1 MDNTRLTAEIEIKAN
16 QAQRIEEL
24 IFLYESR
31 ASEVANLKEAATLLA
46 RAAGL
51 ANTRLNKPFL
61 AEELLQRALA
71 YDPCSVDALREFQ
84 LLCEQ
89 RKDLLSLAET
99 LERLAEL
106 CTPEESADCLLK
118 AARLFEQLQFFERAE
133 RCCKLAVK
141 TLPSHRETFQQAR
154 QILIAIED
162 FSAAHELLQQEATQV
177 PASVLVDDYLL
188 LAEAV
193 IEDPQSLELSK
204 QVFTFLSE
212 VDSSNERLRELQ
224 QKFAEFSTNWKT
236 HIQMLRDA
244 AQKETNRQQAAK
256 HFLKIAKIYA
266 FFESEIAERKKGMKE
281 ALDQCFLLW
290 PSMPGALSLL
300 EHGAKSSGRY
310 DIIVSAFEKL
320 AHETKD
326 RNAKIALYLRLGQLA
341 LEKLGNQVVAAAA
354 FENAAM
360 QDPVRSDVVGAA
372 VELALARGDVS
383 KALQLLEKS
392 FEVQI
397 GNGDKAKILVKVADI
412 SIAYL
417 KDDVKARLAFEK
429 AIGLTPKDGMLVFRL
444 AQLLLKAEDISEL
457 AALLPRTIS
466 APKSLQERIEFCE
479 AAASLFAQKSDPS
492 KAFLA
497 WTLVIQLLPSKTE
510 NLQQFCQTAVQ
521 ANAQEECLQ
530 LLRKVAQKTDK
541 KTAIVFWKTLAQ
553 QLSALDK
560 ANESKEAWIEVQ
572 KIAPDDA
579 ELLVALESFKSLPS
593 SEADKSLP
601 SDEAEDVRWTLIQ
614 QAREL
619 EATTTPPQAL
629 LEVYRKILQLEPENT
644 EVLRKTVEVNG
655 KLERWEEAAIYLEQ
669 LIVLLPES
677 KERNVWRIFF
687 AQMQSE
693 KLGKKDE
700 AAQLYLSLLAEGDA
714 NADVISSLEQLASEG
729 IHQVRISQALAPH
742 YAQVG
747 DHQRQVASLLIQVS
761 SSEDKA
767 ERMQLLSLLAETAE
781 KHLLD
786 IRAAFKFRLQGV
798 ALDLD
803 DLVFRDEAKRLA
815 TALNAHA
822 EYARFLMKQAQKHA
836 ENPSILWLEAA
847 DIAKQGN
854 ATPEAIE
861 ALQLAFQK
869 DSSDSKL
876 FESLTELLRQ
886 SEHWMELE
894 ALLKQQIAV
903 AGEQAK
909 VSLWLQA
916 VEVNERLSR
925 PKEAAVALKAAVL
938 AGADERAHIAKLA
951 DLQEQAGLLD
961 ALSETLERQLILAKE
976 EDDSA
981 AAEAVLLRKNKI
993 AERDLSMQRETV
1005 LKCQEALAR
1014 KPNDEEAI
1022 ETLSNLLSNPDAR
1035 SEAAR
1040 ALLPVYERTRDYRK
1054 WVFVLD
1060 IVAQTTAD
1068 SLEKINAFRQIA
1080 AIQAQFLKQPE
1091 QSFVALTHAMR
1102 LAPDDKQLRL
1112 AARLSAEQAD
1122 VLDMY
1127 AEILGEML
1135 EMPQCPGQL
1144 GLRRELADAFEKL
1157 GKPQEATGQLESV
1170 LDLEPNNI
1178 EVLESLLKFYRV
1190 QQNWNGLVQILERL
1204 VDISDEPPNKL
1215 KFGREAALVSE
1226 ENLQDKARAARNW
1239 RLIAERDVSSKDAAI
1254 ALERLYS
1261 ALDWPQELVF
1271 ALELRRAQEGETP
1284 LGLELTFRLAELRR
1298 ERLQDNFGALQLYRQ
1313 ILLQDASNL
1322 LTQTVLEQWAQKS
1335 DELGKQALDILD
1347 PLWVK
1352 QNEHGKRILVRKAL
1366 LGQAAPL
1373 LGAQLV
1379 SQICAIQERDL
1390 GQPIAAFMTAL
1401 EAFSGGLE
1409 RETIQPDLERLAEA
1423 TSSELGLAEVYENVA
1438 GQLSDSDEYKQ
1449 KLIRRSAQLWEQ
1461 QGQIEDALRLWQ
1473 NLLKIV
1479 PEDNQALDQL
1489 EKLYSQNKDAA
1500 ELAPI
1505 YLRKAELSTEVGEK
1519 ISLLNQAGLAYE
1531 AAGKEQA
1538 AHDVFRLSIS
1548 LQPTREALEALERF
1562 YARNKQFGAQADVLN
1577 KLVEFSSLESEKLR
1591 LLTKRAQLL
1600 ERESRLEDVIQTWN
1614 LALEIQP
1621 SYPEAIA
1628 GMEGLLANSSVRN
1641 EAMQSLE
1648 PYYRQTQNYKKLA
1661 DLLEQK
1667 LEFVERQSRIE
1678 LFCEIARLRELLGEK
1693 MHALNAW
1700 VRAYQEDIEN
1710 EAVQKEL
1717 ERLSTELGAFEVLVG
1732 CYEDLRER
1740 ELPAAVVLSLA
1751 RKVAILYQEKL
1762 NRPEAAIRV
1771 WMQILE
1777 QQPQDKGALEA
1788 LSKIYR
1794 DLQRPKELAW
1804 VMQQQISMEE
1814 EPQRRVR
1821 LLENLAEIAQAIL
1834 LDNSMAISCFQ
1845 SILQHDPRHAQAAW
1859 NLLKLLPEAERYL
1872 EFAEFLAQQIQQAK
1886 ANGEEDKELELK
1898 VRLGRLMVFR
1908 LENPKAALD
1917 LFAEALE
1924 QRTNYP
1930 QAIGALEEMVKSNSS
1945 LKGEAAKLLDPIFSG
1960 GGDYLKLVQT
1970 LESRL
1975 ESETDEQERLGLFI
1989 RVAHIHKKE
1998 LANPEMAFWTTN
2010 RALQEFP
2017 GSSELL
2023 NECSELAEAT
2033 ENGDVFV
2040 GLLEEIVEKTT
2051 HGAVLANIYRMRAL
2065 WQMKLKDSKGSIRS
2079 WLQVLEHA
2087 PADSQALQEITNYW
2101 EANNELENL
2110 LGLIK
2115 RQLFLE
2121 EDTERRCDLML
2132 RLGSIQERLRD
2143 LSSAT
2148 ATFRRLLEISPNH
2161 PQALEFLERIYEQQQ
2176 HWPELAEMLTRRLEV
2191 VSGEE
2196 RYPLM
2201 LRLATVKEG
2210 RLADL
2215 QGALELYAQLLRHDP
2230 RFPGALERVN
2240 AIVRRSPQ
2248 EVEAVHL
2255 LLESHRTTQNRD
2267 ELIQVIKNRVAVS
2280 MDSSERHAL
2289 LSELAKVQE
2298 VQGEPELA
2306 FLAAMQAFNEIP
2318 QDEHGRNEL
2327 VRLAGISGSFEELV
2341 GALEEALPQLFDS
2354 AAEAGVCLELAAA
2367 YEKHLNNFPSAAAYY
2382 ERALRAGV
2390 ASPIEVWRS
2399 LERIY
2404 GKLEQYERQADILEQ
2419 LSAWAK
2425 DGAEK
2430 ILLLYRV
2437 GELHEHKLK
2446 DIASAASAYERI
2458 LETDPNNLPSAR
2470 ALEFLYESLN
2480 ENEKLKTILQT
2491 QRELVSGAER
2501 DRVTAKL
2508 ASLTADAPENFAEAI
2523 ALYEELVSKNP
2534 RNDQAALA
2542 LENLLEKA
2550 GQHQQLLHLI
2560 KRRLTVVLEPR
2571 ELVRLNQAAGKVL
2584 WKQLDKPQEAIAHF
2598 RAALERDVRAKEALE
2613 ALREIFDAQE
2623 RKEDLIVVL
2632 RRLIPLQT
2640 EPLAIK
2646 EIRLKLADVL
2656 ASLGRREEAL
2666 ESAKRGLEIEPHQI
2680 SMLEQALSVFYKL
2693 QAWHEAIRTLE
2704 LETQLLLGEQEEEEA
2719 VRALFLVADI
2729 WKTKIGKPENGGS
2742 ALEKIFHIDTSNRS
2756 AYERALELYASVNDW
2771 RSYTQ
2776 TIERFLPNFVTDD
2789 ERVTALCSLARV
2801 LEQKLGQ
2808 KDVAFLRLCRALQIQ
2823 PENESLRDAV
2833 LRLANETQNYEGL
2846 ADAFETIAEA
2856 LPSGPLASRM
2866 YCLLAAIQ
2874 DKHMGDVD
2882 AAEAS
2887 FQRILEFDPTSRDAL
2902 LGLESLLERHKRYQS
2917 LAAILDRRIE
2927 LSETSE
2933 DKKDVLLKQA
2943 ALQEKHLGNSAAA
2956 VQALERAFELIPDQ
2970 ASLSALCR
2978 LRREQDEFELMVDDI
2993 LRLRDLVPEQEA
3005 SKLQL
3010 QIAQIYENDL
3020 QDKEAALEAYR
3031 GVLTFEKHHSLA
3043 LKSIER
3049 LLTESDRPRELL
3061 ELLDQRIAASTD
3073 VSERIALHFQKAD
3086 IWEDRLHDLEQA
3098 DACIQVVLETDPSS
3112 AEALRVLERL
3122 RYSRGDWRGLVDV
3135 LEKQLALQ
3143 SKPLDKAKLLVV
3155 IGQILQQRLA
3165 DVEKATLAYQQAF
3178 HFNPQ
3183 NREAVHALAS
3193 VFEAE
3198 ENWSSALEMLR
3209 KEAKLVGED
3218 KLVAPLYHRIGYI
3231 QEEEMGDVG
3240 SAKKAYLEALKF
3252 DESHLP
3258 SLIALKSIH
3267 HQEETWLAYES
3278 VLNKIIQ
3285 LLSDSESKSQYLV
3298 ELGNYLREVKKD
3310 AELAENVYVK
3320 ALKEKPNLLAA
3331 ARPLVDLCMDSERWP
3346 EAGRALEVV
3355 VQHLE
3360 SELPLDSDGSKAE
3373 ELCRFVYRLACV
3385 CEKLGN
3391 DTRALECFQRAHEL
3405 DPSWL
3410 SALEGLGNRLMK
3422 SGRNE
3427 EALHVYQNILIY
3439 HRDALADLEVVE
3451 IYWMLGDLY
3460 ITLGQREKAASQFER
3475 ALALDAQHEPSLM
3488 SLSKIAEAAKNW
3500 EQVADC
3506 YRRLLPL
3513 VEEDKQYQLAMSLGD
3528 VSQTHLHDVWQAIDA
3543 YSMAL
3548 RCQPQ
3553 SLQAMENLC
3562 VLSEQTGQFAKARDL
3577 LERMLKVEEV
3587 KSSIEKSKR
3596 THQRLG
3602 ILLRDKL
3609 SDVEGAAK
3617 ALNAALDLDFRFIE
3631 AFQAL
3636 ESMLGKHRR
3645 WGELESNYHRMI
3657 QRLPKTDEMF
3667 SARMALFKTLG
3678 DLYLNVLKRVP
3689 EAVQVYAVL
3698 SKGLPKDAQIQETYA
3713 GLAKQ
3718 SGQLDEALAAYRR
3731 ASLTTQN
3738 LAKVAVELAT
3748 LSVQK
3753 KQWDT
3758 AWLAAQA
3765 ATVFLGS
3772 KGEDEK
3778 AMVQKLTPWARK
3790 KSLPQKPLTPQ
3801 HWNLLCHPNVRGPL
3815 REFLGLLYLHAGS
3828 LFKEDYAKYQIN
3840 PRKHQLEL
3848 SKSLEYPLGH
3858 LKEVLGLLS
3867 LNQLS
3872 VFSPFL
3878 VSSRTKTAG
3887 RGAEALPEA
3896 SGGVVICNT
3905 SPVSIRLDRRFF
3917 AETGPDEVYFWLAQI
3932 LTLARPEFVWTHIMP
3947 LERLE
3952 ILFQAAVTL
3961 TQEPFPY
3968 TVNAQQMEPDRQ
3980 ALERVLPVVV
3990 RNRLKQLVK
3999 EMLAS
4004 NANRSLAGYFE
4015 GAELTSLR
4023 VGALLTTE
4031 AASMKKVLD
4040 AEQGVVASALLQR
4053 RIRELAEF
4061 MLSEEFIFL
4070 RRDLGVQVEVG

>member
-31 ASEVANLKEAATLLA
+31 ASEVENLKEAATLLA

-71 YDPCSVDALREFQ
+71 YDPWSQDALREFQ

-106 CTPEESADCLLK
+106 CAPEESADCILR
-118 AARLFEQLQFFERAE
+118 AARLFEQLQLFDRAE
-133 RCCKLAVK
+133 RCCRLAAK
-141 TLPSHRETFQQAR
+141 TLPSHRETFRQAR
-154 QILIAIED
+154 QILIALEN
-162 FSAAHELLQQEATQV
+162 FSAAYELLQQEATQV
-177 PASVLVDDYLL
+177 PASALLDDYLL

-193 IEDPQSLELSK
+193 IEDPQYLELSK
-204 QVFTFLSE
+204 QVFIFLAE
-212 VDSSNERLRELQ
+212 MDPSNERLSELQ
-224 QKFAEFSTNWKT
+224 QRVAEFSANWKT
-236 HIQMLRDA
+236 HIQMLRDVV
-244 AQKETNRQQAAK
+244 QKETNRQQAAK
-256 HFLKIAKIYA
+256 CFLKIAKIYA
-266 FFESEIAERKKGMKE
+266 FFESDIAERKKGMKE

-326 RNAKIALYLRLGQLA
+326 RNAKTALYLRLGQLA

-354 FENAAM
+354 FENAAFH
-360 QDPVRSDVVGAA
+360 DPVRGDVVGIA

-392 FEVQI
+392 FEVQTA
-397 GNGDKAKILVKVADI
+397 NVDKAKILVKVADI
-412 SIAYL
+412 SLTYS
-417 KDDVKARLAFEK
+417 KDDAKARLAFEK
-429 AIGLTPKDGMLVFRL
+429 ALSLTPKDGMLVFRL
-444 AQLLLKAEDISEL
+444 AQLLLKAGDVSEL
-457 AALLPRTIS
+457 AALLPRTIK
-466 APKSLQERIEFCE
+466 APKLLQERIAFCE
-479 AAASLFAQKSDPS
+479 AAASLFAQQSAPE

-497 WTLVIQLLPSKTE
+497 WTLVVQLLPSKTE
-510 NLQQFCQTAVQ
+510 NLQKFWQAAVE
-521 ANAQEECLQ
+521 ANAQEEYLQ
-530 LLRKVAQKTDK
+530 VLRKVAQKTDK
-541 KTAIVFWKTLAQ
+541 KTAVVFWKTLAQ

-572 KIAPDDA
+572 KIASDDI
-579 ELLVALESFKSLPS
+579 ELLAALKSFESLPS
-593 SEADKSLP
+593 NESEDA
-601 SDEAEDVRWTLIQ
+601 RWMLVQ
-614 QAREL
+614 QAKDL
-619 EATTTPPQAL
+619 ETATASPQAL
-629 LEVYRKILQLEPENT
+629 LEIYRKILKLEPGNT
-644 EVLRKTVEVNG
+644 EVLRKAVEVNG
-655 KLERWEEAAIYLEQ
+655 QLERWEDAALYLEQ
-669 LIVLLPES
+669 LIALLPES
-677 KERNVWRIFF
+677 KERDVWRIFF

-693 KLGKKDE
+693 KLGRKD
-700 AAQLYLSLLAEGDA
+700 AAVQLYLSLLTEGDA
-714 NADVISSLEQLASEG
+714 NADVVSSLEQLASEG
-729 IHQVRISQALAPH
+729 IQQVKISQALAPH
-742 YAQVG
+742 YARVG

-761 SSEDKA
+761 SSEDKV
-767 ERMQLLSLLAETAE
+767 ERMQLLALLAETAE

-803 DLVFRDEAKRLA
+803 DLAFRNEARRLA
-815 TALNAHA
+815 VTLNAHA
-822 EYARFLMKQAQKHA
+822 EYARFLTKQAQKNA
-836 ENPSILWLEAA
+836 KNPTILWLDAA
-847 DIAKQGN
+847 DVAQQGD
-854 ATPEAIE
+854 ARAEAIE
-861 ALQLAFQK
+861 ALQLAFQQ

-876 FESLTELLRQ
+876 FESLTGLLRQ
-886 SEHWMELE
+886 SERWTELE
-894 ALLKQQIAV
+894 ALLKHQIV
-903 AGEQAK
+903 ATDEQAK
-909 VSLWLQA
+909 ASLWLQV
-916 VEVNERLSR
+916 VEVNESLSR
-925 PKEAAVALKAAVL
+925 PKEAVVALKAAVA
-938 AGADERAHIAKLA
+938 AGADERKHIAKLA

-961 ALSETLERQLILAKE
+961 ALFETLDRQLVLAKKE
-976 EDDSA
+976 GDSA
-981 AAEAVLLRKNKI
+981 AVEAVLRKKNEV
-993 AERDLSMQRETV
+993 AERNLNMQRETV
-1005 LKCQEALAR
+1005 LKCQEVLAR
-1014 KPNDEEAI
+1014 KPNDEGAI
-1022 ETLSNLLSNPDAR
+1022 ETLSNLLSNPEAR

-1060 IVAQTTAD
+1060 IVAQTTVD

-1135 EMPQCPGQL
+1135 EIPQCPGQL

-1157 GKPQEATGQLESV
+1157 GKPQEATRQLEAV
-1170 LDLEPNNI
+1170 LSLEPSNI
-1178 EVLESLLKFYRV
+1178 EILESLLKFYRV

-1226 ENLQDKARAARNW
+1226 ENLQDKARAAQNW
-1239 RLIAERDVSSKDAAI
+1239 RLIAERDASTKDAAI

-1284 LGLELTFRLAELRR
+1284 LGHELTFRLAELRR

-1313 ILLQDASNL
+1313 ILLQDSSNL
-1322 LTQTVLEQWAQKS
+1322 PAQTVLEQWAQKS
-1335 DELGKQALDILD
+1335 DELGKQALDVLEPI
-1347 PLWVK
+1347 WVK
-1352 QNEHGKRILVRKAL
+1352 QNEHSKRILVRKAL
-1366 LGQAAPL
+1366 LEQASPL

-1379 SQICAIQERDL
+1379 GQICAIQERDL
-1390 GQPIAAFMTAL
+1390 GQPLSAFMTAL

-1409 RETIQPDLERLAEA
+1409 RETIQPELERLAEV

-1438 GQLSDSDEYKQ
+1438 GQLSDSDEYRQ
-1449 KLIRRSAQLWEQ
+1449 KLTRRSAQLWEQ

-1473 NLLKIV
+1473 HLLKIV

-1489 EKLYSQNKDAA
+1489 EKLYSQNKDAT

-1538 AHDVFRLSIS
+1538 AHDVFKLSLS

-1628 GMEGLLANSSVRN
+1628 GMEGLLASSSVRN

-1661 DLLEQK
+1661 DLLDQK
-1667 LEFVERQSRIE
+1667 LEFVEKQFRVE
-1678 LFCEIARLRELLGEK
+1678 LLCEIARLRELLGEK

-1700 VRAYQEDIEN
+1700 VRAYQEGVDN
-1710 EAVQKEL
+1710 KVVQGEL

-1740 ELPAAVVLSLA
+1740 ELPAAVVLELA
-1751 RKVAILYQEKL
+1751 RKIAILYQEKL

-1777 QQPQDKGALEA
+1777 QQPQDKGVLEA
-1788 LSKIYR
+1788 LSKVYR
-1794 DLQRPKELAW
+1794 ELQRPKELAW
-1804 VMQQQISMEE
+1804 VMQQQVAMEE
-1814 EPQRRVR
+1814 GPQRKVK
-1821 LLENLAEIAQAIL
+1821 LLEDLAEIAQIAL

-1845 SILQHDPRHAQAAW
+1845 SILQYEPRHAQAAL

-1886 ANGEEDKELELK
+1886 ASREEDRELELK
-1898 VRLGRLMVFR
+1898 IRLGRLMVFR
-1908 LENPKAALD
+1908 LENPRAALN

-1924 QRTNYP
+1924 QRMNYP
-1930 QAIGALEEMVKSNSS
+1930 QAVGALEEMVKSNSS

-1975 ESETDEQERLGLFI
+1975 ESETEEQERLRLFL

-1998 LANPEMAFWTTN
+1998 LANPEMAFWTIN

-2023 NECSELAEAT
+2023 KECSELAEVT
-2033 ENGDVFV
+2033 ENGDAFV

-2051 HGAVLANIYRMRAL
+2051 NGVVLANIYRTRAL
-2065 WQMKLKDSKGSIRS
+2065 WQMKLKDSKGSVQS

-2087 PADSQALQEITNYW
+2087 PADFQALQEITNYW

-2121 EDTERRCDLML
+2121 EDVEKRCELML

-2143 LSSAT
+2143 LSSAM
-2148 ATFRRLLEISPNH
+2148 ATFRRLLEISPEH

-2176 HWPELAEMLTRRLEV
+2176 HWPELAEILERRLEV
-2191 VSGEE
+2191 VIGEE
-2196 RYPLM
+2196 CYPLM

-2215 QGALELYAQLLRHDP
+2215 RGALELYAQLLKYDP

-2255 LLESHRTTQNRD
+2255 LLESHRATQNRD
-2267 ELIQVIKNRVAVS
+2267 ELIQVIKNRVSVS

-2289 LSELAKVQE
+2289 LSELAQVQE
-2298 VQGEPELA
+2298 AQGEPELA
-2306 FLAAMQAFNEIP
+2306 FLAALQAFNEIP
-2318 QDEHGRNEL
+2318 QDEHGRHEL
-2327 VRLAGISGSFEELV
+2327 VRLAGVLDSFEELV
-2341 GALEEALPQLFDS
+2341 GALEGALPRLS
-2354 AAEAGVCLELAAA
+2354 EPTAEAGVCLDLASV
-2367 YEKHLNNFPSAAAYY
+2367 YEKRLNHLQSAADYY
-2382 ERALRAGV
+2382 EQALHAGV

-2404 GKLEQYERQADILEQ
+2404 GKLEQYQRQADILEQ
-2419 LSAWAK
+2419 LLIWTEDS
-2425 DGAEK
+2425 AEK
-2430 ILLLYRV
+2430 ISLLYRV

-2446 DIASAASAYERI
+2446 DIIAAASAYERI
-2458 LETDPNNLPSAR
+2458 LEIDSNNLPSAR
-2470 ALEFLYESLN
+2470 ALEFLYENLN
-2480 ENEKLKTILQT
+2480 EHEKLKTILQT
-2491 QRELVSGAER
+2491 QRELVSGAEK
-2501 DRVTAKL
+2501 DRITAKL
-2508 ASLTADAPENFAEAI
+2508 ASLSADAPENFAEAI
-2523 ALYEELVSKNP
+2523 ALYEELVAKNP
-2534 RNDQAALA
+2534 RNDQVALA
-2542 LENLLEKA
+2542 LESLLGKA
-2550 GQHQQLLHLI
+2550 GQYQQLLHLI

-2584 WKQLDKPQEAIAHF
+2584 WKQLEKPEEAIAYF
-2598 RAALERDVRAKEALE
+2598 KAALERDVRAKEALE

-2623 RKEDLIVVL
+2623 RKEDVIVVL

-2640 EPLAIK
+2640 EPVAIK
-2646 EIRLKLADVL
+2646 EIRLKLAEVL

-2666 ESAKRGLEIEPHQI
+2666 ESAKRGLEIEPHHI
-2680 SMLEQALSVFYKL
+2680 PMLEQALGVFYKL

-2704 LETQLLLGEQEEEEA
+2704 LETQLFLEERQEEEA
-2719 VRALFLVADI
+2719 VQALFQVADI
-2729 WKTKIGKPENGGS
+2729 WRTKIGKPENGGA
-2742 ALEKIFHIDTSNRS
+2742 ALEKIFHIDITNRS

-2789 ERVTALCSLARV
+2789 ERVTALHNLARV

-2833 LRLANETQNYEGL
+2833 VRLANETQNYEGL

-2866 YCLLAAIQ
+2866 YCLLAVIQ
-2874 DKHMGDVD
+2874 DRHLGDVD

-2887 FQRILEFDPTSRDAL
+2887 FQKILEFDPTSQDAL
-2902 LGLESLLERHKRYQS
+2902 LGLENLLGRHKRYQS

-2927 LSETSE
+2927 LSESVE
-2933 DKKDVLLKQA
+2933 DKKSALLKLA
-2943 ALQEKHLGNSAAA
+2943 ALQEKHLNNSAAA
-2956 VQALERAFELIPDQ
+2956 VQALERAFELIPDE
-2970 ASLSALCR
+2970 ASLNALCQ
-2978 LRREQDEFELMVDDI
+2978 LRRERGEFELMVDDI
-2993 LRLRDLVPEQEA
+2993 LLLRGLVSEQEA
-3005 SKLQL
+3005 AKLQL
-3010 QIAQIYENDL
+3010 QIAQIYEDNL
-3020 QDKEAALEAYR
+3020 HDKEAALEAYR
-3031 GVLTFEKHHSLA
+3031 GVLAFEKHHSLA

-3061 ELLDQRIAASTD
+3061 ELLTQRIAASKD
-3073 VSERIALHFQKAD
+3073 VSERIALYFQQAN
-3086 IWEDRLHDLEQA
+3086 IWEDRLHNLEQA
-3098 DACIQVVLETDPSS
+3098 DDCIQAVLEVDANN
-3112 AEALRVLERL
+3112 AEALRILERL
-3122 RYSRGDWRGLVDV
+3122 RYSRGDWHGLVDV
-3135 LEKQLALQ
+3135 LEKQLVLQ
-3143 SKPLDKAKLLVV
+3143 PKPVDKAKLLVV
-3155 IGQILQQRLA
+3155 IGQVLQQRLA
-3165 DVEKATLAYQQAF
+3165 DVERATLAYQQAF
-3178 HFNPQ
+3178 HFDSK

-3198 ENWSSALEMLR
+3198 QNWSSALDMLR
-3209 KEAKLVGED
+3209 KEARLVGED
-3218 KLVAPLYHRIGYI
+3218 KLAAPLYHRIGCI
-3231 QEEEMGDVG
+3231 QEEEMEDMG

-3258 SLIALKSIH
+3258 SLVALKSIH
-3267 HQEETWLAYES
+3267 HQEEAWLAYES

-3285 LLSDSESKSQYLV
+3285 LLSDSGSKSQYLV
-3298 ELGNYLREVKKD
+3298 ELGNYLREIKKD

-3320 ALKEKPNLLAA
+3320 ALKEQPNLLAA
-3331 ARPLVDLCMDSERWP
+3331 ARPLVDLCMESERWP

-3360 SELPLDSDGSKAE
+3360 SELPQASDGTKAE

-3391 DTRALECFQRAHEL
+3391 ETRALECFQRAHEL

-3488 SLSKIAEAAKNW
+3488 SLSKLAEASKSW

-3528 VSQTHLHDVWQAIDA
+3528 VSKDHLHDVWQAIDA

-3562 VLSEQTGQFAKARDL
+3562 ELSEQTGQFAKARDL
-3577 LERMLKVEEV
+3577 LERILKVEEV
-3587 KSSIEKSKR
+3587 KQDTEKLKR
-3596 THQRLG
+3596 TYQRLG

-3609 SDVEGAAK
+3609 SDVEGASK

-3636 ESMLGKHRR
+3636 ESMLGKQRR

-3657 QRLPKTDEMF
+3657 QRLPKIDEMF

-3678 DLYLNVLKRVP
+3678 DLYLNVLKRAP
-3689 EAVQVYAVL
+3689 EAMQVYAVL
-3698 SKGLPKDAQIQETYA
+3698 AKGLPKDAHIQETYA
-3713 GLAKQ
+3713 ALAKQ
-3718 SGQLDEALAAYRR
+3718 TGQVDEALAAYRR
-3731 ASLTTQN
+3731 AALATQN
-3738 LAKVAVELAT
+3738 LTKVAVELAT

-3753 KQWDT
+3753 KQWDA
-3758 AWLAAQA
+3758 AWMAAQA

-3772 KGEDEK
+3772 KGEDER

-3790 KSLPQKPLTPQ
+3790 KSLSHRPLSPQ
-3801 HWNLLCHPNVRGPL
+3801 HWNVLYHPNARGPL

-3828 LFKEDYAKYQIN
+3828 LFKEEHAKYQIN
-3840 PRKHQLEL
+3840 PRKHQLDL

-3858 LKEVLGLLS
+3858 LKEVSRLLGLE
-3867 LNQLS
+3867 QLS

-3878 VSSRTKTAG
+3878 VSSRTRASG
-3887 RGAEALPEA
+3887 RGTEALPEA
-3896 SGGVVICNT
+3896 AGGIVICNT
-3905 SPVSIRLDRRFF
+3905 SPVSIRLDRQFF

-3932 LTLARPEFVWTHIMP
+3932 LTLVRPEFVWTHIMP

-3952 ILFQAAVTL
+3952 ILFQAAVAL
-3961 TQEPFPY
+3961 TQEPYPY
-3968 TVNAQQMEPDRQ
+3968 TVNVQQMEPDRQ
-3980 ALERVLPVVV
+3980 ALERVLPIGV

-3999 EMLAS
+3999 EMLVS

-4031 AASMKKVLD
+4031 ATSMKKVLD
-4040 AEQGVVASALLQR
+4040 AEQGVVAPALLQR
-4053 RIRELAEF
+4053 KIRELAEF